1 MGNIEWNKCVGSKYN
16 NLKVL
21 SIYGLD
27 KYKRPLFECLCEC
40 GNKKIISATRVKNG
54 VTKSCGCLQKKTAS
68 KLLKV
73 HGLTNTRLHGIW
85 TAMINRCENPKN
97 NRFYSYGAKGIKVC
111 EKWRNDFQSFYEWAM
126 SNGYSDDLSIDR
138 IDNSKDYCPSNCK
151 WSTTKEQANNKT
163 TSRLIEYLGETKNAK
178 QWADFF
184 GVDYKYFHENLKK
197 NNWDIEIVLNKPY
210 YKEKLKCD

>member
-1 MGNIEWNKCVGSKYN
+1 
-16 NLKVL
+16 
-21 SIYGLD
+21 
-27 KYKRPLFECLCEC
+27 
-40 GNKKIISATRVKNG
+40 
-54 VTKSCGCLQKKTAS
+54 
-68 KLLKV
+68 
-73 HGLTNTRLHGIW
+73 
-85 TAMINRCENPKN
+85 
-97 NRFYSYGAKGIKVC
+97 
-111 EKWRNDFQSFYEWAM
+111 M